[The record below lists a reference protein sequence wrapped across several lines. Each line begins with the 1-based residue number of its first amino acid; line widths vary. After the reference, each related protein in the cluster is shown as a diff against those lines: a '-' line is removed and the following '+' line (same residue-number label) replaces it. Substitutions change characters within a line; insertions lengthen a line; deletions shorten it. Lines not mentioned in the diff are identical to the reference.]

1 MLRLLALVL
10 ILSNVG
16 YFVWTQGLL
25 APYGFAPATQS
36 EPQRLKQQI
45 RPEALRLLTLPEAG
59 TPQRSEPGAS
69 AATPSSSSALVP
81 IAAQVASP
89 VECLQAGLF
98 NDAQTNLL
106 RTRLQS
112 TLPPGSW
119 ALESSTEPARW
130 MVYMG
135 KYSSPE
141 AVTKKKG
148 ELRYLHVAFEALNY
162 PELEPGLSLGLYATQ
177 AEAEAAMAE
186 IVKHGVRTAKV
197 IQAQP
202 ELRGQKLKLP
212 AVDATLRTLL
222 ATLKPQLSGKALKTC
237 L

>member
-10 ILSNVG
+10 ILANAG

-45 RPEALRLLTLPEAG
+45 RPEALRLLTPPEAVS
-59 TPQRSEPGAS
+59 PQIPGSAAS
-69 AATPSSSSALVP
+69 AAMPSSSQSLVP

-98 NDAQTNLL
+98 NDAQTTLL

-119 ALESSTEPARW
+119 TLENSTEPARW

-141 AVTKKKG
+141 AMRKKKG
-148 ELRYLHVAFEALNY
+148 ELRYLHVAFEGPSY

-177 AEAEAAMAE
+177 AEAETAMAV
-186 IVKHGVRTAKV
+186 IVHRGVRTAKV

-212 AVDATLRTLL
+212 VVDAKLRTLL
-222 ATLKPQLSGKALKTC
+222 ATLKPQLNGKALQAC